1 MLIGSIGI
9 YYYFRFIS
17 ISKKWYKTSLLN
29 IWRTILI
36 WFYAEHQYKKKYI
49 SHLKSSELEISVW
62 TVPVSNG
69 NHGFP
74 NQLIVSAK
82 STNERHKR
90 EAQTMSI
97 FWHWK
102 SIEQK
107 NAALIKK
114 KKNLQQQRKKKPA
127 KVFSSF
133 LRTVLTMTFF
143 HSFITTTK
151 RLSAKRLSAGPVT
164 HSQTNENIR
173 EIHIEGSRACRAS
186 SNVPA
191 LNICEGNLVCVEK
204 RDFLVNWAELIS
216 LLLLIFSVHL
226 RGFHIT

>member
-1 MLIGSIGI
+1 M
-9 YYYFRFIS
+9 
-17 ISKKWYKTSLLN
+17 
-29 IWRTILI
+29 
-36 WFYAEHQYKKKYI
+36 
-49 SHLKSSELEISVW
+49 
-62 TVPVSNG
+62 P
-69 NHGFP
+69 
-74 NQLIVSAK
+74 
-82 STNERHKR
+82 STNIKKIHFTFEIKRTRNFRLNCARFEWKPWISESIDRFSEEHKR

-151 RLSAKRLSAGPVT
+151 RLSAIVNGPVT

-191 LNICEGNLVCVEK
+191 LNICGGNLVCAEK